1 LAAGYGNYVYVA
13 IRRIQPADATL
24 LIRARLTGVART
36 WSESVPAEASF
47 HEIAAHFRKRF
58 GAGGGNKP
66 ELMNEFLERRQAP
79 DEQARQQDA
88 MLPL

>member
-1 LAAGYGNYVYVA
+1 M
-13 IRRIQPADATL
+13 
-24 LIRARLTGVART
+24 
-36 WSESVPAEASF
+36 PAEASF
-47 HEIAAHFRKRF
+47 HEIAADFRKRF

-66 ELMNEFLERRQAP
+66 ELMNEFWERRQAP